1 LVGSPRAA
9 IVADDDEFFHTKSLI
24 RLAVW
29 GVAAAASIAAVVY
42 IARTELGTR
51 RFATAIAAIGAPP
64 SDPQQIAT
72 AQIAARI
79 ASAERDARRA
89 LETAQSVSTDRERTQ
104 SRIITIEHE
113 MNELAGSVRR
123 TAAVAPEPRPASE
136 VKAAAPDS
144 RANFPS
150 LAMSSTASLTQPRN
164 IAPGWAAT
172 PVQTQTVTR
181 PEPAASK
188 PAAAE
193 PAQDSPPPVIANAP
207 AANVPLP
214 RPAPL
219 ALAPPTSPPAAAPTA
234 EAAQA
239 MAKAEE
245 TTASISPPETPAKVE
260 FGVDLGPALTMARLR
275 SRWSKLAAERPDLVK
290 GLRPL
295 VSVRDAGTGKPVE
308 VRLLVGPMANVNS
321 ATDFCQSLA
330 SPQYLCRPAVFDG
343 QRLTVQ

>member
-29 GVAAAASIAAVVY
+29 GLVAAASIVAAVY
-42 IARTELGTR
+42 IARTELGAR

-64 SDPQQIAT
+64 TDPQQVAT
-72 AQIAARI
+72 TQLASRI
-79 ASAERDARRA
+79 ASAEREARRA
-89 LETAQSVSTDRERTQ
+89 LETAQAISADRERTQ
-104 SRIITIEHE
+104 SRIITMEHE
-113 MNELAGSVRR
+113 MSELAGSVRR
-123 TAAVAPEPRPASE
+123 AAVTPPETRPVSE
-136 VKAAAPDS
+136 AKAAAPDS
-144 RANFPS
+144 KTNFPS
-150 LAMSSTASLTQPRN
+150 LAMGSAASLMQPRN
-164 IAPGWAAT
+164 PAPGWAAT

-181 PEPAASK
+181 PEPPASK
-188 PAAAE
+188 SAAAE
-193 PAQDSPPPVIANAP
+193 SPPESPAPVAAQV

-219 ALAPPTSPPAAAPTA
+219 ALAPPTAAPAAAPAA
-234 EAAQA
+234 EAPPAT
-239 MAKAEE
+239 AKAEE
-245 TTASISPPETPAKVE
+245 TTASISPPEAPAKVE

-275 SRWSKLAAERPDLVK
+275 SRWAKLAAERPDLVK

-295 VSVRDAGTGKPVE
+295 VTVRDAGTGKPVE
-308 VRLLVGPMANVNS
+308 VRLLVGPMANVNG
-321 ATDFCQSLA
+321 ATDFCQALA